1 MFCMLLLLWKSRHEK
16 CSSNSFLHHLLKAP
30 TTLNQPNFTNWTPL
44 KPSAQSSSF
53 GATAVAVPNSGTVN
67 NSSSSPANEN
77 NNTLTTEDKLAKQ
90 NVKYDMSTG
99 KVYEE
104 LGGSS
109 GNNPAAV
116 VTGASAPPGG
126 TTNCNNATRTRSTL
140 DYTPYGSSQ
149 QSYHSAAA
157 ASSYPYGNYMS
168 SFSSPYATS
177 PGSYPYDRYIVL
189 LVLTQGGGGYIHV
202 RYTFWSNYNVHK
214 SSCGLCFFASRHF
227 NQ

>member
-126 TTNCNNATRTRSTL
+126 TTNCNNASRTRSTL

-177 PGSYPYDRYIVL
+177 PGSYPYDRYVVL
-189 LVLTQGGGGYIHV
+189 HNFDLEGGGGYIYILPT
-202 RYTFWSNYNVHK
+202 YTL
-214 SSCGLCFFASRHF
+214 GD
-227 NQ
+227 

>member
-1 MFCMLLLLWKSRHEK
+1 MKNVH
-16 CSSNSFLHHLLKAP
+16 SSNSSLYHLLKAP

-126 TTNCNNATRTRSTL
+126 TTNCNNASRTRSTL

-189 LVLTQGGGGYIHV
+189 YGFDSRGGYIHV
-202 RYTFWSNYNVHK
+202 RYTFSSNHNIHK
-214 SSCGLCFFASRHF
+214 SSCGLCFRALDTLINRLY
-227 NQ
+227 

>member
-1 MFCMLLLLWKSRHEK
+1 M
-16 CSSNSFLHHLLKAP
+16 
-30 TTLNQPNFTNWTPL
+30 
-44 KPSAQSSSF
+44 
-53 GATAVAVPNSGTVN
+53 PNSGTVN

-126 TTNCNNATRTRSTL
+126 TTNCNNASRTRSTL

-189 LVLTQGGGGYIHV
+189 LVLTQGAHCLRSEKKFHFDFDFFHFYLI
-202 RYTFWSNYNVHK
+202 K
-214 SSCGLCFFASRHF
+214 SVIWQPPAMHPGDWPE
-227 NQ
+227 